1 MDNYDPDMQSLVNKR
16 GRKRKEKEV
25 FIKVSEEEQKLRLE
39 NQKYNL
45 EA

>member
-1 MDNYDPDMQSLVNKR
+1 MDNDDPDMQSLVNKR

-39 NQKYNL
+39 NQKNNL

>member
-1 MDNYDPDMQSLVNKR
+1 MDNDDPDMQSLVNKR

-25 FIKVSEEEQKLRLE
+25 FIKVSEEEQRKRLL
-39 NQKYNL
+39 NQRNDI

>member
-1 MDNYDPDMQSLVNKR
+1 MDNEHPEMQSLVNKR

-39 NQKYNL
+39 NQKSNI

>member
-1 MDNYDPDMQSLVNKR
+1 MDNDDPYMQSLVNKR

-25 FIKVSEEEQKLRLE
+25 FIKVSEEEQRKRLL
-39 NQKYNL
+39 NQRNDI

>member
-1 MDNYDPDMQSLVNKR
+1 MENDDPDLQSLVNKR
-16 GRKRKEKEV
+16 GRKRKEKEM

-39 NQKYNL
+39 NQKSNL